1 MWHNPVVSRKN
12 QPHNKMKL
20 TKPTESLL
28 KVTEVTRHTYGPHKA
43 ILIDPAAGTVTFG
56 WHSPANHDS
65 DSLSLT
71 GGILT
76 PAEGHRY
83 NETII
88 PLTDV
93 PAIERQARKLYIALT
108 REIESPEY
116 LAAVARR
123 EGAAAARRALL
134 DGRKAIVVDWEP
146 ENPAVRAALATP
158 ITEWELVEE
167 TDNEIS
173 RYAIIDGGLIV
184 EQVEEEGEEPKIERV
199 WMATA

>member
-1 MWHNPVVSRKN
+1 MWQNAPITER
-12 QPHNKMKL
+12 QTKMKL
-20 TKPTESLL
+20 TKPTESILN
-28 KVTEVTRHTYGPHKA
+28 VTEVTRYSYGPHKA
-43 ILIDPAAGTVTFG
+43 ILIDPTAGTVTFG
-56 WHSPANHDS
+56 WHAGYDS
-65 DSLSLT
+65 DSLSFT

-76 PAEGHRY
+76 PSEGHKY

-88 PLTDV
+88 PLADV
-93 PAIERQARKLYIALT
+93 PAIARQARNLHISLT
-108 REIESPEY
+108 REVETPEY

-167 TDNEIS
+167 TDKEIS
-173 RYAIIDGGLIV
+173 RYAIIDGLIV

-199 WMATA
+199 WMAA